1 VPIYRDD
8 AGCLVLHFGHGDVA
22 VDKCRKADRAFND
35 EIAFHLGPPGEIG
48 RKTEAP
54 DGTTTASMGAVVRMA
69 FDNRAAIQVVIE
81 ELTTV
86 RDQMPDEPAGV
97 PLRAGEG
104 E

>member
-35 EIAFHLGPPGEIG
+35 EIAFHLGPP
-48 RKTEAP
+48 
-54 DGTTTASMGAVVRMA
+54 GTTTASMGAVVRMA

-97 PLRAGEG
+97 PLRAGE
-104 E
+104 EE